1 MYGSS
6 SDSNGDGNDNSLYKI
21 EQSSLF
27 ELMTSYQLKE
37 WNNIISKKKI
47 VRGLYQCCP
56 WDTGLRVILH
66 SQPRAI
72 LYLIKYYYVIFNPL

>member
-6 SDSNGDGNDNSLYKI
+6 GDSNGDGNDNSSYKI

-37 WNNIISKKKI
+37 
-47 VRGLYQCCP
+47 
-56 WDTGLRVILH
+56 
-66 SQPRAI
+66 
-72 LYLIKYYYVIFNPL
+72 